1 MSKWKFNTQGQ
12 IYQTDGSCH
21 FLTKVKILFI
31 VEQIR
36 LVWCTDYQIKLFSSI
51 VEFLLYKKRK
61 DSIYQNLLK
70 VFIRTPDLRK
80 LIIQQSTSIL
90 NRPNETSLSLKDFY
104 NQGRRGNWR
113 AVKQS
118 RSDFPRI
125 TNWHCSMY
133 NAYVL
138 CSGKFVPDQ
147 TLNSV

>member
-1 MSKWKFNTQGQ
+1 MIDSIF
-12 IYQTDGSCH
+12 IY
-21 FLTKVKILFI
+21 FI
-31 VEQIR
+31 VELIL
-36 LVWCTDYQIKLFSSI
+36 LVWCTDYQIKLSI
-51 VEFLLYKKRK
+51 FIHCEISPLEKRK

-118 RSDFPRI
+118 RSDFPCI